1 MAIEYPSK
9 LIGTIEEVDIR
20 DIVISPNSLRSIMD
34 NLEGLIESISKIGLL
49 QPIVVR
55 VVDDHFELIAG
66 VQRFNACRKLGWRK
80 IACHMVELDDKNS
93 FEVSL
98 IENIQRKSLSILQEG
113 MAFKK
118 YVSDF
123 GWGSVS
129 ELAKKISKSPSYV
142 SKRIRLLELP
152 SEVINLVSESEIDV
166 STAQELLTIKDKQEQ
181 ENLALMIKD
190 GHLTSRNVRQLVNHL
205 SYYHKKTEMILEP
218 ELYTKYCS
226 EIEQQ
231 DNLLKSI
238 DKAIIALK
246 IAVRKLITVIDNNE
260 KEWILYEILMHHKSV
275 LVAQIDLL
283 IKERKK
289 AKMLFSLRYMT

>member
-1 MAIEYPSK
+1 
-9 LIGTIEEVDIR
+9 
-20 DIVISPNSLRSIMD
+20 MD

-55 VVDDHFELIAG
+55 VVNDHFELIAG

-80 IACHMVELDDKNS
+80 IACHIVELDDRS
-93 FEVSL
+93 AFEVSL
-98 IENIQRKSLSILQEG
+98 IENIQRHSLSILQEG
-113 MAFKK
+113 IAFKK
-118 YVSDF
+118 YIRDF

-166 STAQELLTIKDKQEQ
+166 STAEELLTIKDKQKQ
-181 ENLALMIKD
+181 HYLALMIKD
-190 GHLTSRNVRQLVNHL
+190 SHLTSRNVRQLVNHI
-205 SYYHKKTEMILEP
+205 SHHHKKAGTISDS
-218 ELYTKYCS
+218 ELYPTYYNK
-226 EIEQQ
+226 IEQQ

-238 DKAIIALK
+238 DTAIIALK
-246 IAVRKLITVIDNNE
+246 MAVRKLITVIEDNE
-260 KEWILYEILMHHKSV
+260 KEWILYEIMMHHKNV
-275 LVAQIDLL
+275 LVGQIDGL

-289 AKMLFSLRYMT
+289 IRKLYSLRYL